1 MSIERDI
8 RVSVAH
14 STISAYSRTRSEPSA
29 RPAAPKVKNLAEGAI
44 ASEEDIRAGLSQH
57 LTRLWRYAVVL
68 SHQRDVADDLVQ
80 ATCVRALER
89 AHQFIAGTRLDRWL
103 FSILHSIWLN
113 EVRSRRVRMGQ
124 GFVDADE
131 ALVFDGARE
140 TETHILAGQVL
151 KQVQALPEAQRTAV
165 FLAYV
170 EGLSYREVA
179 EVLDVPI
186 GTVMSRL
193 AAARAKLAD
202 GMGPTDGAR
211 LGGGR
216 LGNGHE

>member
-1 MSIERDI
+1 MTIQTGFI
-8 RVSVAH
+8 MSVAYPAVP
-14 STISAYSRTRSEPSA
+14 AYSQAKRSRESSDRVA
-29 RPAAPKVKNLAEGAI
+29 RSDAEATI
-44 ASEEDIRAGLSQH
+44 ANEQEIRAGLSQN

-89 AHQFIAGTRLDRWL
+89 AGQFTPGTRLDRWL

-131 ALVFDGARE
+131 TLVFDGARN
-140 TETHILAGQVL
+140 TETHIFANQVL
-151 KQVQALPEAQRTAV
+151 RQVQALPEAQRTVV

-170 EGLSYREVA
+170 EELSYREVA
-179 EVLDVPI
+179 DLLEIPI

-193 AAARAKLAD
+193 AAARAKLASAGSD
-202 GMGPTDGAR
+202 KMEGSAP
-211 LGGGR
+211 
-216 LGNGHE
+216 